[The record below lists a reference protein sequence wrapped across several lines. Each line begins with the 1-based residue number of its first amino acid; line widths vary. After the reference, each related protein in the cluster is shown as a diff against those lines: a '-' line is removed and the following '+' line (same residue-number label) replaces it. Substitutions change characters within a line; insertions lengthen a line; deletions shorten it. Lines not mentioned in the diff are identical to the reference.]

1 MAVQKF
7 TSSSSVTDWPIVC
20 MLASQNPLILKNFRS
35 FPIVK
40 EIIDGYPDYAVYQY
54 LYRIKTITGK
64 NFKSFLTLWHDYDK
78 QYSITDTVTYS
89 FDENDFKLTPA
100 TGRGLVN
107 VINYLTVFNKHSDEC
122 LRIAEI
128 GAGIGSEYILLSKIV
143 CNPELYGLKCNNIKN
158 YTIFD
163 LETSYPLIE
172 SNCVLHKVE
181 PPLFITNY
189 ELNADD
195 YFDLVISNGALTEI
209 SRDVVSIYFDKI
221 ISRSKNGYFLSNFGS
236 HSSMLSETVQLSSR
250 DFDSFLKKSG
260 KDFKVHSD
268 ISSIVSKFDNKYN
281 VLYVFGDAFKVP
293 LKISSISY
301 LFKLKL
307 FIFFFIK
314 KLLRI
319 YTGFLRV

>member
-1 MAVQKF
+1 MDIQ
-7 TSSSSVTDWPIVC
+7 T
-20 MLASQNPLILKNFRS
+20 MLF
-35 FPIVK
+35 F
-40 EIIDGYPDYAVYQY
+40 YQY

-64 NFKSFLTLWHDYDK
+64 NFKSFLNLWYEYDK
-78 QYSITDTVTYS
+78 QYSFDNTVTYS
-89 FDENDFKLTPA
+89 FDKNNFKLSPA

-107 VINYLTVFNKHSDEC
+107 IINYLNIFNKQSNNY

-143 CNPELYGLKCNNIKN
+143 SNPELFDLKCNNIKS

-172 SNCVLHKVE
+172 ANCMLHKVE

-221 ISRSKNGYFLSNFGS
+221 ISRSKNGYFLS
-236 HSSMLSETVQLSSR
+236 
-250 DFDSFLKKSG
+250 
-260 KDFKVHSD
+260 
-268 ISSIVSKFDNKYN
+268 KFW
-281 VLYVFGDAFKVP
+281 
-293 LKISSISY
+293 I
-301 LFKLKL
+301 
-307 FIFFFIK
+307 
-314 KLLRI
+314 
-319 YTGFLRV
+319 T